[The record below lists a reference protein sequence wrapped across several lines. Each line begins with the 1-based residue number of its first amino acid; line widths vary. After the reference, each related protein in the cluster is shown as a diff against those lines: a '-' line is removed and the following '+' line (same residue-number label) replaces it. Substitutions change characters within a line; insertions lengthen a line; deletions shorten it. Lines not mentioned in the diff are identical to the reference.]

1 MRTHRQRVTRFA
13 FVCGLA
19 GVITGALRAAD
30 FDDRTADLN
39 ALPTVPP
46 GFELK
51 LFAREPLVRNPCSMA
66 FDNQGRLC
74 VGMGPQYRNPTPDT
88 PGDSVVL
95 VLDTDGDGA
104 ADATKVFATGFNAIQ
119 ALAWRGRDLWVA
131 NSPDLTIVRDLDGDD
146 EADEYVLVYTDLGNL
161 EHALHGLNWA
171 PDGKLYMSKGNS
183 KGVNRPD
190 RYAPKAFRD
199 LWGVNAPPGAKD
211 LPEPRTFK
219 KSEYKHTFQDP
230 EDDWG
235 RSGGVLR
242 CDDGGRNL
250 EMVARGFRNP
260 WDITFDDGFN
270 WLGTDNDQSDGDR
283 IFMPF
288 LGADFGWSHA
298 WSSSWT
304 GEGHL
309 PTVPMSGPVFNGSGT
324 GLVYYDAPQFPE
336 PYRGVFFI
344 NDWLLKKTMVY
355 RPRWNGALRQ
365 PEGGRYEDFI
375 VGANAL
381 FRPTDI
387 EVGPDGALYCLGW
400 GREYG
405 VQWDADRQMAN
416 EGRVFR
422 IAWKAAPPLAGRR
435 LKRAQPL
442 AQWSVPELIEDLGAP
457 LPVWRINAQDEL
469 IRRGRTV
476 QPPLLAALMTAQL
489 NQRQETWVAWT
500 LGRLAPGDDEINGHF
515 REWLAKPG
523 VSLNLRIQSV
533 RILAQRS
540 RELGNAAS
548 LPSVVIELFKH
559 PEPRLR
565 FEAVQAI
572 GQMKLPQVIEP
583 LQALVAGETDRLTFY
598 SGWKALRH
606 LATPGELKG
615 MLADPRGGVRRAALL
630 ALTDLDAV
638 TEAEVRPL
646 LDDQDGKTAA
656 LAGLWLSS
664 RHGNPVILFEPPAGQ
679 YATEVRLQLN
689 PTLKPSEIRYTL
701 DGSEPTL
708 ASPRAGNIRIQQ
720 STTVKARLFMRQEPV
735 GRVAEAVYQIGVVT
749 NPVGS
754 ILKPLATPT
763 TLAQALTALPTGNA
777 RRGEELFFDRGG
789 AGCFNCHRV
798 GHRGN
803 NFGPEL
809 TGLGARAEARHIAQ
823 SMLEPNA
830 VITEGFNAHAVETAD
845 AEYSGML
852 LEETGVVLALALA
865 NGQRVNI
872 EKRNIQHHTTLKTSA
887 MPSFAEGLSPQQVAD
902 ITAFLLEQKTT
913 GAATVPAATTGA
925 TTGFAFE
932 QNEDRLRI
940 THSGQSVADFV
951 FRDDKILRPYFA
963 NASVPGGGKVTRNH
977 PPVAGQDATDHDTMH
992 PGLWLAFGDIS
1003 GVDFWRN
1010 KGRIDHVRFTEPPA
1024 VKNERLSFATEC
1036 CLRTTDGKPVCSL
1049 TNRITLAAR
1058 TGGWL
1063 LVWDATFR
1071 SDDGEFTFGDQE
1083 EMGFGACVA
1092 TALTERNG
1100 GEILNAHCVKTAK
1113 ATWGQS
1119 AAWCDYS
1126 GVVDGRRLG
1135 IMLIPGPASFRP
1147 SWWHNRDHGV
1157 FVANPFG
1164 REAMTPGGKSA
1175 VTVKRGEPFRLRF
1188 GAWLHSAQSGLDVEL
1203 PAAYRDFLR
1212 LLEGS

>member
-1 MRTHRQRVTRFA
+1 MSAHPPRGNRFA

-19 GVITGALRAAD
+19 GLVAGALCAAD

-39 ALPTVPP
+39 ALPTVTP

-66 FDNQGRLC
+66 FDTQGRLC

-95 VLDTDGDGA
+95 VLDTDGDGV

-199 LWGVNAPPGAKD
+199 LWGVSAPPGAKD

-219 KSEYKHTFQDP
+219 KGEYKHTYQDP

-250 EMVARGFRNP
+250 EIVARGFRNP

-288 LGADFGWSHA
+288 AGADFGWSHA
-298 WSSSWT
+298 WSSSWS

-309 PTVPMSGPVFNGSGT
+309 PTVPISGPVFNGSGT
-324 GLVYYDAPQFPE
+324 GIIYYDAPQFPE
-336 PYRGVFFI
+336 PYRGVFFV
-344 NDWLLKKTMVY
+344 NDWLLKKTRVY
-355 RPRWNGALRQ
+355 RPRWDGALRQ

-387 EVGPDGALYCLGW
+387 EVGPDCALYCLGW

-405 VQWDADRQMAN
+405 VQWDANRQMAN

-422 IAWKAAPPLAGRR
+422 IAWKAASPLAWRIP
-435 LKRAQPL
+435 KRAQPL
-442 AQWSVPELIEDLGAP
+442 AQWSVPKLIEELGAH
-457 LPVWRINAQDEL
+457 LPVWRVNAQDEL

-476 QPPLLAALMTAQL
+476 KQPLLAALTGGQL
-489 NQRQETWVAWT
+489 NQRQETWAAWT
-500 LGRLAPGDDEINGHF
+500 LGRLAPGVEDITADFQIL
-515 REWLAKPG
+515 LAQPS

-533 RILAQRS
+533 RILAHQS
-540 RELGNAAS
+540 QQSGNAS
-548 LPSVVIELFKH
+548 PLPAVVTELLKH
-559 PEPRLR
+559 SEPRLR

-572 GQMKLPQVIEP
+572 GQMKPPQVIEP

-606 LATPGELKG
+606 LVTPGELKG

-638 TEAEVRPL
+638 TEAEVKPL
-646 LDDQDGKTAA
+646 LDDHDGKTAA
-656 LAGLWLSS
+656 LAGLWLSA

-701 DGSEPTL
+701 NGSEPTL

-720 STTVKARLFMRQEPV
+720 TTTVKARLFMRKEPV

-749 NPVGS
+749 NPAVS
-754 ILKPLATPT
+754 LLKPLAAPT
-763 TLAQALTALPTGNA
+763 TLAQALTALPTGNT

-798 GHRGN
+798 GSRGN

-809 TGLGARAEARHIAQ
+809 TGLGARAEARHVAQ

-852 LEETGVVLALALA
+852 LEETGVVLALALG
-865 NGQRVNI
+865 NGQRVSI
-872 EKRNIQHHTTLKTSA
+872 EKRNIKQHTTLKTSA
-887 MPSFAEGLSPQQVAD
+887 MPSFAEVLSPQQVAD
-902 ITAFLLEQKTT
+902 ITAFLLAQKNTST
-913 GAATVPAATTGA
+913 GTIPAAGTA
-925 TTGFAFE
+925 TTAGFAFE

-940 THSGQSVADFV
+940 THSGQPVADFV

-963 NASVPGGGKVTRNH
+963 NISVLGGGKVTRNH
-977 PPVAGQDATDHDTMH
+977 PPIAGLDATDHDTMH

-1003 GVDFWRN
+1003 GADFWRN
-1010 KGRIDHVRFTEPPA
+1010 KGRIEHVRFTELPA
-1024 VKNERLSFATEC
+1024 VNNDRLSFATEC
-1036 CLRTTDGKPVCSL
+1036 RLRTADGQSVCSL

-1058 TGGWL
+1058 TAGWL

-1083 EMGFGACVA
+1083 EMGFGARVA
-1092 TALTERNG
+1092 TALTEKNG
-1100 GEILNAHCVKTAK
+1100 GEILNAHGVKTAK

-1135 IMLIPGPASFRP
+1135 IMLMPDPANFRP
-1147 SWWHNRDHGV
+1147 SWWHNRDYGV

-1164 REAMTPGGKSA
+1164 REAMKQGGKSA

-1188 GAWLHSAQSGLDVEL
+1188 GAWLHSAPAGAIADL
-1203 PAAYRDFLR
+1203 PAAYRDFLGF
-1212 LLEGS
+1212 LEGS